1 LALALGSAPSLSTMK
16 CPPLA
21 ALALLL
27 GLSVASA
34 LEVEDVPFLVQ
45 WKSKKEGTRK
55 FSVCTGSLIAP
66 SWVLTAKHCAVG
78 LLDNRAVTVTIN
90 FFDPSKTKK
99 VSRGATPVKFKMSF
113 NAKTV
118 PVVEAHA
125 PPIKRIDI
133 ALVKLEEAVTDVPL
147 VALDAVEYNGKQNTT
162 VFTVG
167 ASGGLHWAGPKQADG
182 SGLKDALYVDNT
194 GVRSGMRGGDSGGPW
209 LRELDSKYVVCGVIS
224 GGVKKGGKRLGKA
237 YQPSFVRGWIDE
249 VTGNATLWS
258 DADVNTT
265 EERAT
270 MKFAD
275 LGVVVAPRSSTVA
288 PLVAAVG
295 LFVVGMGVAT
305 VRRGRAPVVKEEE
318 SPILE

>member
-45 WKSKKEGTRK
+45 WRGKKEGSRGV
-55 FSVCTGSLIAP
+55 SICTGSLIAP

-78 LLDNRAVTVTIN
+78 LLANRPVTVTIN
-90 FFDPSKTKK
+90 FFDPAKTKK
-99 VSRGATPVKFKMSF
+99 TSDGVPVKFKMSF

-118 PVVEAHA
+118 EVVEAHA
-125 PPIKRIDI
+125 PPSKWVDI
-133 ALVKLEEAVTDVPL
+133 ALVKLDEAVTDVPV
-147 VALDAVEYNGKQNTT
+147 VALDAVKYNTKQSTT

-167 ASGGLHWAGPKQADG
+167 ASRGLHWAGPKLATG
-182 SGLKDALYVDNT
+182 SKTADALYVDNT
-194 GVRSGMRGGDSGGPW
+194 GISSGMRGGDSGGPW
-209 LRELDSKYVVCGVIS
+209 LRELDSKYVVSGVIM
-224 GGVKKGGKRLGKA
+224 GGVRKGKKRLGKA
-237 YQPSFVRGWIDE
+237 FQPSFVRGWINE

-265 EERAT
+265 KE
-270 MKFAD
+270 FAD

-295 LFVVGMGVAT
+295 LFAVGMGVAM